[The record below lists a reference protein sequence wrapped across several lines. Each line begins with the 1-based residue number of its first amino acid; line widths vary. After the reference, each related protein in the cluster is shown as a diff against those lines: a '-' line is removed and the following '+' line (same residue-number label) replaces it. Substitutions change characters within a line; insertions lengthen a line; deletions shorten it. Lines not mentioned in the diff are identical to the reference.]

1 MAKIGAAGTG
11 VIVYLRGQE
20 GRGIGL
26 GHKLRAYELQDD
38 GRDTVEANED
48 LGLAVDSREYGIGA
62 QILVD
67 LGLKSMKLMTNNP
80 SKFGGL
86 AGYDFEITGREPII
100 IEPNAE
106 NIRYLT
112 TKRER
117 MGHLGELDDAAGD
130 V

>member
-1 MAKIGAAGTG
+1 
-11 VIVYLRGQE
+11 
-20 GRGIGL
+20 
-26 GHKLRAYELQDD
+26 LQDD